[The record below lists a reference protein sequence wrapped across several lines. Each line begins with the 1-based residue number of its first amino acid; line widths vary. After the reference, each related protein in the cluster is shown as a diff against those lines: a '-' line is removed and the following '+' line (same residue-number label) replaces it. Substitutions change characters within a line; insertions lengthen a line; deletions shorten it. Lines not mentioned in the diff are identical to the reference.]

1 MPVIPVQYKF
11 RYIQYDGTNSSE
23 MNDEVGMTIISEADG
38 VLVAQIPADG
48 QQYTINT
55 GYYIIYFENAVIEI
69 DGSDFEFERRWRCT
83 PTCDV
88 VEEVASLVQEVT
100 TSPFVRAMGIAPVP
114 TLPLGQD
121 VTVAVQIQP
130 AMPDSGY
137 TAYAAVFGGINVGD
151 LSITSVSVVDTDTVN
166 VAVDNGGLGT
176 VSGVTLMV
184 HAID

>member
-1 MPVIPVQYKF
+1 MPATPVQSKHRF
-11 RYIQYDGTNSSE
+11 IQYTGSNSSE
-23 MNDEVGMTIISEADG
+23 LHDEVPMNILSETGG
-38 VLVAQIPADG
+38 VLVAEIPPEG
-48 QQYTINT
+48 SIYTINS
-55 GYYIIYFENAVIEI
+55 GYYVIYYENAVAEI
-69 DGSDFEFERRWRCT
+69 DTSDNEFERRWRCS

-114 TLPLGQD
+114 TLLLGQD
-121 VTVAVQIQP
+121 TTVAVQIQP

-137 TAYAAVFGGINVGD
+137 TAYAAIFGGVNLGD

-176 VSGVTLMV
+176 VSGVTLLV